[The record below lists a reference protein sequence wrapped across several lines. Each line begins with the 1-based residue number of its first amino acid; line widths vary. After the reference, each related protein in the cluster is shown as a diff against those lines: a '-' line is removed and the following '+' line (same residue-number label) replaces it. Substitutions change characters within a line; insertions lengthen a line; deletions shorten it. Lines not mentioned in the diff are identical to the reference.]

1 MLMKKSTIFKSS
13 LAVLFFMGVGFSNA
27 QKRDGGK
34 PSKKVWEKREL
45 DPRGTEKCGTV
56 ENEESL
62 QKKFPKRLST
72 EQFEAWIAPLIEK
85 AKADKSQIGNVITIP
100 VVVHVI
106 HSGQNVGVAP
116 NISDTQV
123 MSQLT
128 VMTNDYRR
136 KINTPGYNSNPVGAD
151 TEIEFVLAKVDP
163 NGNPTNGI
171 DRVNLCRDY
180 WGRGDES
187 QGYTNYLD
195 SIVKTKT
202 IWDPTQYMNMWSVDF
217 ADNGLLGYA
226 QFPSNSG
233 LDGLNANM
241 GPATTDGVV
250 AGYSTFGSMD
260 YDDGTFI
267 MQAGYDRGRTM
278 THEVGHFLGLRHIW
292 GDANC
297 GNDYC
302 DDTPTAHKENYQ
314 CNASIPSCT
323 DPNVFEMV
331 QNYMDY
337 TNDECMNI
345 YTNDQKTRIRTVMNN
360 SPRRMELKTSI
371 KDQPIPLFPNDAE
384 IKYDGGCS
392 VGVLNCGQGVLR
404 LLITNRGTSNL
415 TSAVISY
422 SMNGGAA
429 QTFNWTGN
437 LTQDKSGVINIPVDA
452 SIASSPVSFS
462 ITSVNGT
469 TDQRSTNNTTAG
481 NYVKPVAPQ
490 YFGTTT
496 VTFQLQRDRWA
507 QETRWNLKNSAGQ
520 IVKSGRYANTD
531 LGAPDPQLITQVWN
545 LPQDCYA
552 FTISDDFGDGLTAE
566 LDNGGTGY
574 VKLTT
579 GSTGSGQTIFELND
593 EFSYETKTFTTRETL
608 STSEVSKKNNF
619 GVYPNPV
626 NDILNVTG
634 LSGESQFEIH
644 NTVGQVVKKGK
655 ISDNQIHVADLVK
668 GVYVITIN
676 NAKVSESIKF
686 VKK

>member
-1 MLMKKSTIFKSS
+1 MKNSIIFKSS

-27 QKRDGGK
+27 QKRDEGR

-45 DPRGTEKCGTV
+45 DSKGTEKCGTV
-56 ENEESL
+56 ENEENL

-136 KINTPGYNSNPVGAD
+136 KINTPGYNTNPVGAD

-241 GPATTDGVV
+241 GPAITDGVV

-260 YDDGTFI
+260 YNDGTFI
-267 MQAGYDRGRTM
+267 MQPGYDRGRTM

-292 GDANC
+292 GDADC
-297 GNDYC
+297 GTDFC
-302 DDTPTAHKENYQ
+302 DDTPTAHTANYE
-314 CNASIPSCT
+314 CTDPIPSC
-323 DPNVFEMV
+323 DSPNIFEMV
-331 QNYMDY
+331 ENYMDY
-337 TNDECMNI
+337 TNDTCMNI

-360 SPRRMELKTSI
+360 SPRRMELKAST
-371 KDQPIPLFPNDAE
+371 KDQPIALFPNDAE

-392 VGVLNCGQGVLR
+392 VGVVNCGQGSLR

-429 QTFNWTGN
+429 QTYNWTGN
-437 LTQDKSGVINIPVDA
+437 LTQDKSSVINIPVGA

-469 TDQRSTNNTTAG
+469 TDQRSTNNTTTG

-490 YFGTTT
+490 YFATTT
-496 VTFQLQRDRWA
+496 VTFKLQRDRWG

-520 IVKSGRYANTD
+520 IVKSGRYGNTNT
-531 LGAPDPQLITQVWN
+531 GAADPQLITQVWD
-545 LPQDCYA
+545 LPEDCYV
-552 FTISDDFGDGLTAE
+552 FTISDDFGDGLTGQLA
-566 LDNGGTGY
+566 GGVTGY
-574 VKLTT
+574 AKLTT
-579 GSTGSGQTIFELND
+579 GSNGTGQTIFEVNG
-593 EFSYETKTFTTRETL
+593 EFSYETKAFTTKESL
-608 STSEVSKKNNF
+608 STSETAKKNTF

-644 NTVGQVVKKGK
+644 NAVGQIVKKGK
-655 ISDNQIHVADLVK
+655 INDSKIHVADLVK

>member
-1 MLMKKSTIFKSS
+1 MRKSTIFKSS

-45 DPRGTEKCGTV
+45 DPKGMEKCGTV
-56 ENEESL
+56 EYEDNL
-62 QKKFPKRLST
+62 QKKFPDRLSS
-72 EQFEAWIAPLIEK
+72 EKFEAWIAPLIEK

-128 VMTNDYRR
+128 VMTNDFR
-136 KINTPGYNSNPVGAD
+136 KKVNTPGFNNNPIGAD

-202 IWDPTQYMNMWSVDF
+202 IWDPTKYMNMWSVDF

-226 QFPSNSG
+226 QFPSNST
-233 LDGLNANM
+233 LPGLNPNM
-241 GPATTDGVV
+241 GLAATDGVV

-260 YDDGTFI
+260 YNDGTFI

-292 GDANC
+292 GDSAC

-302 DDTPTAHKENYQ
+302 ADTPTAHTANYQ
-314 CNASIPSCT
+314 CNASIQSCN

-337 TNDECMNI
+337 TNDTCMNI
-345 YTNDQKTRIRTVMNN
+345 YTNDQKTRIRTVMDN
-360 SPRRMELKTSI
+360 SPRRMELKAST
-371 KDQPIPLFPNDAE
+371 KDQAIPLFPNDAE

-392 VGVLNCGQGVLR
+392 IGVVNCGQGSLR
-404 LLITNRGTSNL
+404 LLITNRGTANL
-415 TSAVISY
+415 TSAVITYTMS
-422 SMNGGAA
+422 GGTA

-437 LTQDKSGVINIPVDA
+437 LTQDKSSVINIPVDA
-452 SIASSPVSFS
+452 SIASSGVSFS
-462 ITSVNGT
+462 IASVNGT
-469 TDQRSTNNTTAG
+469 TDQRSTNNTTSG
-481 NYVKPVAPQ
+481 DYVKPVAPQ

-496 VTFQLQRDRWA
+496 VTFKLQRDRWG
-507 QETRWNLKNSAGQ
+507 QETRWNLKNSSGQ
-520 IVKSGRYANTD
+520 IVKSGRYGNTED
-531 LGAPDPQLITQVWN
+531 GDPDPALITQVWD
-545 LPQDCYA
+545 LPTDCYV
-552 FTISDDFGDGLTAE
+552 FTISDDFGDGLTGQLA
-566 LDNGGTGY
+566 NGASGY
-574 VKLTT
+574 AKLTV
-579 GSTGSGQTIFELND
+579 GSSGTGQTIFETNG
-593 EFSYETKTFTTRETL
+593 EFSYETKAFTTRESL
-608 STSEVSKKNNF
+608 STTEVNKKNTF